1 MPKDPRGT
9 PDTSVT
15 SPEATVIP
23 LRGANQED
31 GRIQNLSFMLRQV
44 HSSGGVS
51 RAELTRISGLNRSTV
66 SALIAELVGAGLVV
80 EGEPL
85 ASASVGR
92 PSLMVTAHPH
102 VAALAF
108 SPRRRAATMSAVG
121 MSGHVIGSVTR
132 SFKGLPDPYEMALI
146 AREMQIDLSKQVP
159 AGLRVAG
166 IGADLPGQV
175 NIDSGYVTYCE
186 QLDWVDAPFVEFLQ
200 RTTGLPAYIDNNAN
214 LACAAERDFGAGRGF
229 DDTVYLYGGEGGVIG
244 GGVVIGGRLL
254 RGAAGYA
261 GELGHI
267 RISDIRSED
276 TSGLRG
282 TLEALVRRED
292 LLAALRLKDVE
303 DDDLNEILASSKNP
317 RVLRV
322 MQQQIDYLAIA
333 ISNLVNIFNPQA
345 VLLAGFLSALYEA
358 DDYRLLSQI
367 RAGSVTGARER
378 VMIRT
383 ASLGSAGLAVGA
395 AELAFAKLLRETT
408 SFELMD
414 LQAVI

>member
-1 MPKDPRGT
+1 MEKDPRGT
-9 PDTSVT
+9 PETTVATSD
-15 SPEATVIP
+15 ANVIP
-23 LRGANQED
+23 LRGANRED
-31 GRIQNLSFMLRQV
+31 GHIQNLSLMLRLV
-44 HSSGGVS
+44 HRNGAIS
-51 RAELTRISGLNRSTV
+51 RADLTRISGLNRSTV
-66 SALIAELVGAGLVV
+66 SALVAELGSAGLVI
-80 EGEPL
+80 EQEP
-85 ASASVGR
+85 AAATSVGR
-92 PSLMVTAHPH
+92 PSLMVTPHPH
-102 VAALAF
+102 IAALAF

-121 MSGHVIGSVTR
+121 MGGTIIASVSHT
-132 SFKGLPDPYEMALI
+132 FKGLPDPYEMAVI
-146 AREMQIDLSKQVP
+146 ARDMQSDLSKRLP
-159 AGLRVAG
+159 AGLRLAG

-229 DDTVYLYGGEGGVIG
+229 EDTVYLYGGEGGVIG

-254 RGAAGYA
+254 RGSAGYA
-261 GELGHI
+261 GELGHM
-267 RISDIRSED
+267 RISDIRNED

-292 LLAALRLKDVE
+292 LISALRIQSA
-303 DDDLNEILASSKNP
+303 DDDELNKLLSTSKNP
-317 RVLRV
+317 RVLKV
-322 MQQQIDYLAIA
+322 MQQQIEYLAVG

-367 RAGSVTGARER
+367 RAGSITGARER

-383 ASLGSAGLAVGA
+383 ASLGGAGLAVGA
-395 AELAFAKLLRETT
+395 AELAFARLLRETT
-408 SFELMD
+408 AFELVD
-414 LQAVI
+414 LEAVI